1 MQASIRELTAQLQ
14 KLSEVNLGLIARIKE
29 VEAQYSSLRAELEQ
43 KEQEE
48 RRKLKYSI
56 YNDV

>member
-1 MQASIRELTAQLQ
+1 LQASIRELTAQLQ